1 MRLFILILLVIP
13 FFLSAQTKELETI
26 SKRIKKSKIKSVTDY
41 LFFLNNPGI
50 DSFKVQT
57 KYFDRSGNDTLVEFY
72 SITNHEVFSKNVKKY
87 DKFGRM
93 IKKIDLKTTTA
104 LIKRNKDKNIPT
116 KTGNKNQNVFVIE
129 LISEFEYNKKGHTAR
144 KIEKDADGNI
154 INFYSFEYKYNNAG
168 KILETKTKCSNEMEN
183 RREVYTYDTKGNRL
197 SLLNYD
203 YKDSLLYIIKYEYDS
218 AGNQVFMASYN
229 FNGAIKE
236 KFISKFDN
244 KGNRIERVN
253 YDSNSVA
260 ISKSVIKYDENNRPI
275 EISRIPYTSELEFL
289 RSTTTFDANGNILV
303 NIRYDQDNKPY
314 RMQKYIYTFY
324 KK

>member
-1 MRLFILILLVIP
+1 MMLVIP

-26 SKRIKKSKIKSVTDY
+26 AKRIKKSKIKTVTDY

-72 SITNHEVFSKNVKKY
+72 SITNHEVFSKNIKKY

-104 LIKRNKDKNIPT
+104 LIKRNKDRNIPS
-116 KTGNKNQNVFVIE
+116 KIGNKKQQDFVIE
-129 LISEFEYNKKGHTAR
+129 LISEFEFSQKGQTAK
-144 KIEKDADGNI
+144 KIERDADGNI
-154 INFYSFEYKYNNAG
+154 INFYSFGYKYNHSG
-168 KILETKTKCSNEMEN
+168 KIIETKTRCSDEKEN
-183 RREVYTYDTKGNRL
+183 RREEFTYDQKGNRV

-218 AGNQVFMASYN
+218 AGNQVFMASYD

-275 EISRIPYTSELEFL
+275 EISRIPYTSGLEFL
-289 RSTTTFDANGNILV
+289 RSTSAFDANGNILV
-303 NIRYDQDNKPY
+303 NIRYDQDNKPF